1 MFLWFW
7 ILGKILMASCWLS
20 WLLSPEEFFK
30 CSFLLFL
37 TDHLPVNV
45 LPPGMILLVS
55 GGQTSGLAH
64 QHFEEC
70 FGRLINSL
78 TDGTP
83 VIYAP
88 EHLLA
93 VFGMTQ
99 QMQNCLMSVT
109 DLSLWPDMA
118 AKYCRRH
125 IGPKVYGCLR
135 GWGEVADSRVSQKM
149 LFFNFRHPVHG
160 EYLMKNSPW
169 VEWLMLI
176 R

>member
-1 MFLWFW
+1 M
-7 ILGKILMASCWLS
+7 
-20 WLLSPEEFFK
+20 
-30 CSFLLFL
+30 
-37 TDHLPVNV
+37 
-45 LPPGMILLVS
+45 S

-70 FGRLINSL
+70 SGRLINSL

-99 QMQNCLMSVT
+99 QMQNCLMSVI
-109 DLSLWPDMA
+109 DLSLWQVMA
-118 AKYCRRH
+118 AKCCRRH

-149 LFFNFRHPVHG
+149 LFFISDIQSMENI
-160 EYLMKNSPW
+160 S
-169 VEWLMLI
+169 
-176 R
+176 